1 VWTDDLS
8 ENTFTRDERRFLLRA
23 GRANVPVDIL
33 VEQVEKI
40 VGPEQPTRGRQAFLT
55 GRLLEARLFN
65 DEDEARAFAESYY
78 VLAKQGPISK
88 HLVWDWE

>member
-1 VWTDDLS
+1 MWTDDDS
-8 ENTFTRDERRFLLRA
+8 DSTFSREERKFLLRA
-23 GRANVPVDIL
+23 GRANVPVDVL
-33 VEQVEKI
+33 VERVEKI

-55 GRLLEARLFN
+55 ACLLEQRLFS
-65 DEDEARAFAESYY
+65 DAEEARAFAESYY